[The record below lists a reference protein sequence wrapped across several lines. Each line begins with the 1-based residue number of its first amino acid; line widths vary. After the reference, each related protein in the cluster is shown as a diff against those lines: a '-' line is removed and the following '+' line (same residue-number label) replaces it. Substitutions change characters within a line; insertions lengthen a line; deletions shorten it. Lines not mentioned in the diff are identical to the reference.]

1 MKVRTITV
9 GLALEPQDFVE
20 IDGSHAISLKLQFA
34 KKSLDDIS
42 NSLKSSGY
50 EVQTLRIS
58 LNSFEDWLLH
68 DNQGNR
74 TEYEIA
80 AYVSLIEVLVHYLTL
95 YSIELCAIG
104 CCSSSHAISLIPSLL
119 AVSGRLSASAL
130 FSGNNSHDI
139 SPDDVPIKAAART
152 LIAVAKTL
160 GVEGCFRYCAS
171 FNCAGGLPFFP
182 AAFYE
187 HHSAND
193 SFDKDAA
200 VKEGFMVSIGL
211 ECADLLFIAFHGA
224 SSASEGSSQYHSN
237 SPNELFLTAPMT
249 VNTFS

>member
-1 MKVRTITV
+1 M
-9 GLALEPQDFVE
+9 GLALEPNDFIE
-20 IDGSHAISLKLQFA
+20 IDGSQAISLKLEFA

-58 LNSFEDWLLH
+58 LNSFEYWLLH
-68 DNQGNR
+68 DDQGNR
-74 TEYEIA
+74 TEHEIA
-80 AYVSLIEVLVHYLTL
+80 IYVSTIEVLVHHLTL
-95 YSIELCAIG
+95 HSIELCSIG

-119 AVSGRLSASAL
+119 AVSGRLSTSAL
-130 FSGNNSHDI
+130 FSGTENHDI
-139 SPDDVPIKAAART
+139 SPDDVPIKAAACT

-187 HHSAND
+187 KH
-193 SFDKDAA
+193 DAA
-200 VKEGFMVSIGL
+200 DSSDRGADVKEGIMVSIGL

-224 SSASEGSSQYHSN
+224 ESASEGR
-237 SPNELFLTAPMT
+237 L
-249 VNTFS
+249 

>member
-1 MKVRTITV
+1 MKIRTITV
-9 GLALEPQDFVE
+9 GLELQAKDFIEV
-20 IDGSHAISLKLQFA
+20 DGQHAISLKLQFA

-68 DNQGNR
+68 DDQGNR
-74 TEYEIA
+74 TDHEIA
-80 AYVSLIEVLVHYLTL
+80 TYVSIIEILVHYLTL

-119 AVSGRLSASAL
+119 AVSGRLSTSAL
-130 FSGNNSHDI
+130 FFGNKSHDI
-139 SPDDVPIKAAART
+139 TPDNVPIKAAART
-152 LIAVAKTL
+152 LIAIAKTL

-187 HHSAND
+187 TRGTND
-193 SFDKDAA
+193 SSNGDGA

-224 SSASEGSSQYHSN
+224 ESASEGSSLRHSKCIM
-237 SPNELFLTAPMT
+237 ELFL
-249 VNTFS
+249 